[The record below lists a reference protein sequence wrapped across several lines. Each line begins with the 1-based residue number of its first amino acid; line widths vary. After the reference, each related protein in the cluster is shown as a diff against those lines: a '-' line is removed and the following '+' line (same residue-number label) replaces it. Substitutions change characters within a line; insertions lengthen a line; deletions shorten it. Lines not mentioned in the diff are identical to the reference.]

1 LRHRD
6 VDLALDDV
14 SKQMQDWSGGT
25 RIGLCLKEF
34 NRRWARRL
42 MGQGAA
48 VLLISDGLDSDDADG
63 LEKQMETLKLNSR
76 WLIWLNPLL
85 RYAAFEAKSAG
96 IRAMWPHASVRPCF
110 PFVKVRDR
118 QRTIRQEIDLI

>member
-1 LRHRD
+1 
-6 VDLALDDV
+6 
-14 SKQMQDWSGGT
+14 
-25 RIGLCLKEF
+25 LKEF

-42 MGQGAA
+42 MGQGEA

-85 RYAAFEAKSAG
+85 RYAAFEAKPAG
-96 IRAMWPHASVRPCF
+96 IRAMLPHVDLFLPVHNLKSLGGLAAVLSELSPC
-110 PFVKVRDR
+110 RAHR
-118 QRTIRQEIDLI
+118 